1 MESWTFSQW
10 VFHALPF
17 VFGLFGGF
25 LASYM
30 NEKGKNLATR
40 DDVER
45 ITKLQEE
52 IRSEISGKMWSRQKN
67 WELKKEVLLDA
78 VSELSGLQSSA
89 ARLVASR
96 AALAVTGE
104 WALSSSPMWIKVSD
118 EFIEVSSRF
127 KTVRLKIEIACSET
141 AATSFRNLD
150 LNLDSALSDL
160 QDTAKMVKGVADFQ
174 KAIPGLLKVVRQELE
189 T

>member
-1 MESWTFSQW
+1 M
-10 VFHALPF
+10 
-17 VFGLFGGF
+17 
-25 LASYM
+25 
-30 NEKGKNLATR
+30 
-40 DDVER
+40 
-45 ITKLQEE
+45 
-52 IRSEISGKMWSRQKN
+52 
-67 WELKKEVLLDA
+67 LLDA

-174 KAIPGLLKVVRQELE
+174 KAIPGLLKVVRQELRDVIWPMGRSE
-189 T
+189 SGTDLGAPVLTIAGSTAGAVSAASLQSAVR